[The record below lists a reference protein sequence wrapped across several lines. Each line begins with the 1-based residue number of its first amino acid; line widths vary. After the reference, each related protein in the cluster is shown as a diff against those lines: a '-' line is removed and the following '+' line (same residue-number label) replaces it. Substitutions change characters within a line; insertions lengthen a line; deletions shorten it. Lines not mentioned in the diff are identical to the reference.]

1 MKENF
6 NGQSIVLAA
15 AGVDNVIA
23 IDDNII
29 IIIFIIKDTK
39 LYVLVVTLS
48 AKHNHKLSKL
58 LSKRFERSVYW
69 NEDKTRSKNKNMRNK
84 YRYFIESKFVGVN
97 ILLAWFIQIKIT
109 IQKDI
114 KP

>member
-6 NGQSIVLAA
+6 NGRSIVLAA

-29 IIIFIIKDTK
+29 IFVIKDTK
-39 LYVLVVTLS
+39 LYVLVVTLL

-69 NEDKTRSKNKNMRNK
+69 NEDKTRSKNKNTRNK

-97 ILLAWFIQIKIT
+97 RLFAWFIQIKIT